1 MEKKRFFRL
10 LSVLVILVS
19 ILTVMVCSLIV
30 EDTSTRYIKR
40 EQDEIRAYYTGLYF
54 DQNGDGSP
62 VALENNVGF
71 VDFQIMNYIDD
82 NVTKRDITYDI
93 KTIDK
98 FYNDKGVEIAKAN
111 LPKADKLYVKDVWNN
126 PQEIGKD
133 SYKYDVSITN
143 NDGETRT
150 EPVNEVDQLVY
161 LFSYEERDESAVG
174 KVHNVTVKIK
184 RKGEYGEMSGSS
196 EQVSLVIQ
204 LNKPYKQVYIVDIL
218 VSNRLI
224 VFGQKTVQEF
234 DMDVTKVNVQTF
246 DIFSHTEDKGTYV
259 PRTNQIGGTFTS
271 KAFKVVFEWDN
282 MIVNQNDF
290 LHFHNNQLDILVSNP
305 LYIPDGLDIS
315 EPYLVN
321 INQTSDYGTLEMYV
335 PQSSSFTFNCMI
347 TDENAYM
354 HAKVYVYDSASSKYV
369 LYNQDDWGGYSDDE
383 VLGLAKII
391 G

>member
-98 FYNDKGVEIAKAN
+98 FYDDKGVEIGKAN
-111 LPKADKLYVKDVWNN
+111 LPTAEKLYVKDVWNN

-133 SYKYDVSITN
+133 SYKYNVSITN

-150 EPVNEVDQLVY
+150 EPVNGVDQLVH

-174 KVHNVTVKIK
+174 KIHNVTVRIE
-184 RKGEYGEMSGSS
+184 RKDEYGEMSGST

-204 LNKPYKQVYIVDIL
+204 LNKPYKQVYVVDIL

-224 VFGQKTVQEF
+224 VFGQKTVEEF
-234 DMDVTKVNVQTF
+234 DMNITKVNVQTF
-246 DIFSHTEDKGTYV
+246 DIFSHTEETGTYV
-259 PRTNQIGGTFTS
+259 PRKNQIGGTFTS

-282 MIVNQNDF
+282 MIVNENDF
-290 LHFHNNQLDILVSNP
+290 LHFHNDQLDILSGS
-305 LYIPDGLDIS
+305 PDGLDIS
-315 EPYLVN
+315 KPYLVN

-354 HAKVYVYDSASSKYV
+354 RAKVYVYDLASSQYV
-369 LYNQDDWGGYSDDE
+369 LYNQADWGGYSDDG

>member
-54 DQNGDGSP
+54 AQNGDGSP

-98 FYNDKGVEIAKAN
+98 FYDDKGVEIGKAN
-111 LPKADKLYVKDVWNN
+111 LPTAEKLYVKDVWNN

-133 SYKYDVSITN
+133 SYKYNVSIIN

-150 EPVNEVDQLVY
+150 EPVNGVDQLVH

-174 KVHNVTVKIK
+174 KVHNVTVKIQ
-184 RKGEYGEMSGSS
+184 RKDEYGEMSGST

-246 DIFSHTEDKGTYV
+246 DIFSHTEETGTYV
-259 PRTNQIGGTFTS
+259 PRKNQIGGTFTS

-282 MIVNQNDF
+282 MIVNENDF
-290 LHFHNNQLDILVSNP
+290 LHFHNNQLDILSGS
-305 LYIPDGLDIS
+305 PDGLDIS
-315 EPYLVN
+315 KPYLVN

-335 PQSSSFTFNCMI
+335 PQSSSFTFNSFSNKLCPI
-347 TDENAYM
+347 
-354 HAKVYVYDSASSKYV
+354 SFS
-369 LYNQDDWGGYSDDE
+369 L
-383 VLGLAKII
+383 I
-391 G
+391 

>member
-98 FYNDKGVEIAKAN
+98 FYDDKGVEIAKAD
-111 LPKADKLYVKDVWNN
+111 LPTAEKLHVKDVWNE

-133 SYKYDVSITN
+133 SYKYNVSITN

-150 EPVNEVDQLVY
+150 EPVNGVDQLVH

-174 KVHNVTVKIK
+174 KVHNVTVRIE
-184 RKGEYGEMSGSS
+184 RKGEYGEMSGST

-246 DIFSHTEDKGTYV
+246 DIFSHTEESGTYV
-259 PRTNQIGGTFTS
+259 PRKNQIGGTFTS

-282 MIVNQNDF
+282 MIVNENDF
-290 LHFHNNQLDILVSNP
+290 LNFHNNQLDILSGS
-305 LYIPDGLDIS
+305 PDGLDIS
-315 EPYLVN
+315 KPYLVN

-354 HAKVYVYDSASSKYV
+354 HAKVYVYDSASSQYV
-369 LYNQDDWGGYSDDE
+369 LYNQADWGGYSDDE